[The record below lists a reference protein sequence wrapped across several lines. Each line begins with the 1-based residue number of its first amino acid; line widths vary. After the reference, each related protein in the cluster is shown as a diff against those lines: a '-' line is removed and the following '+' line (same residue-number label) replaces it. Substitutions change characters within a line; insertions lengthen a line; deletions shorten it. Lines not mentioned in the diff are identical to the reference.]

1 MGEGFCM
8 TKSRR
13 FIDYDKIEEWSPW
26 LDEIICGFAPKNL
39 VRDLA
44 AANPE
49 FIEDAC
55 DHLVRLIGPDK
66 LVT

>member
-39 VRDLA
+39 VRARIPSSSKMRVIIL
-44 AANPE
+44 
-49 FIEDAC
+49 FV
-55 DHLVRLIGPDK
+55 L
-66 LVT
+66 

>member
-1 MGEGFCM
+1 M

-26 LDEIICGFAPKNL
+26 LDEIKLRGFAPKNL

-44 AANPE
+44 AAANPE

-55 DHLVRLIGPDK
+55 DDLVRLIGTGPS
-66 LVT
+66 